1 MKHAV
6 NDEKFLEKIDQE
18 DKRVVLSKISDIE
31 GWLSSNQDTETSEY
45 ESKQK
50 ELENLYNPIMQK
62 AYQGSSQGGN
72 CGQQYSQGQQQSHAG
87 PSAD

>member
-6 NDEKFLEKIDQE
+6 NDEKFQGKISEE
-18 DKRVVLSKISDIE
+18 DKRVVLSKISEIE
-31 GWLSSNQDTETSEY
+31 GWISSHSDVDTNEY

-50 ELENLYNPIMQK
+50 ELESLYNPIMQR
-62 AYQGSSQGGN
+62 AYQGASQGGN
-72 CGQQYSQGQQQSHAG
+72 CSQEYNQGYQQSNAG